1 MSVRRDSCS
10 SSGRCGSNSSSSFS
24 VYHAFGHL
32 SVHVVL
38 EDRPDNDRQASTY
51 DFRYFVLQRGDF
63 YATDTELYSV
73 RQLAKK

>member
-1 MSVRRDSCS
+1 M
-10 SSGRCGSNSSSSFS
+10 CGEIVVAAAAGVVATAVVLSQ
-24 VYHAFGHL
+24 YHAFGHL